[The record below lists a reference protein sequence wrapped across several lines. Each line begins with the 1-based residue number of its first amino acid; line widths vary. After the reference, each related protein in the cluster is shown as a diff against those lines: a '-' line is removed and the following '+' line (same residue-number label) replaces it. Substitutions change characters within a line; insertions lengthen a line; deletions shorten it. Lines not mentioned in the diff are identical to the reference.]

1 MVSEIPLA
9 NFPNKT
15 WRQRLAIISQEFLKT
30 RRNYYKLRYIGVA
43 NEGKEIVHTGREKSF
58 GHRKV
63 INQGVSTVGR
73 GQ

>member
-1 MVSEIPLA
+1 MVSEIHLA
-9 NFPNKT
+9 NFPNKI